1 VFCQIDGFAR
11 FALSDIAEHQAE
23 IAIIPYGLGKVEED
37 LGHEGQVL
45 LQ

>member
-1 VFCQIDGFAR
+1 VLCQVDDLAR
-11 FALSDIAEHQAE
+11 FALSDVADHQAE
-23 IAIIPYGLGKVEED
+23 IAIIPYGLVKVEED